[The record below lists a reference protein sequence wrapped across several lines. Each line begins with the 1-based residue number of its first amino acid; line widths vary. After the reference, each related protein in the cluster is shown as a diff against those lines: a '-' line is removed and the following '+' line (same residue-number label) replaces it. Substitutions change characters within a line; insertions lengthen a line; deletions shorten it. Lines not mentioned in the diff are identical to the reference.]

1 MSDKG
6 VHSGKMGLW
15 AAVSMAVGTMVGASI
30 FSVFGVGARIAK
42 QDLPV
47 AFLLSGVYAVI
58 VAYSYAKLGT
68 RIVSNAG
75 PIAFMLKGIGDNIA
89 TGALSVLIWLTYVV
103 SISMFARG
111 FAGYFLPLIGVGAD
125 PIAVSGVVVMVV
137 VFFTVLTF
145 FGSKAVGKTEFYIVA
160 VKLLILGVFIALGI
174 MRIAPDRVSPA
185 FDSTHLGGLIHASVI
200 FFLSYMGFGLIT
212 NAGENMENPSKNIPR
227 AIFISIGIVLFIY
240 VAVSAVAVGNLSLDR
255 LVKAEEN
262 ALAVAAEPIL
272 GSFGFLLISI
282 GALFSIS
289 SALNATLYGGANIAY
304 SLAKEGELPT
314 FFERK
319 VWFGSNEGLYITAS
333 LGIAFGLLFKM
344 NGIAF
349 ITSGIFT
356 VIYIFVLISHL
367 RLIGDVGGNRFL
379 IVCNLAVLTTV
390 FIALVYFQFKSQKNA
405 VYGIAAVFLCA
416 LLLEVIFRYVK
427 RRSFQ
432 SLSNSR
438 NRAERSGDRDL

>member
-1 MSDKG
+1 MSDKNS
-6 VHSGKMGLW
+6 HNGKMGLW
-15 AAVSMAVGTMVGASI
+15 EAVSMAVGTMVGASI
-30 FSVFGVGARIAK
+30 FSIFGVGAKIAK
-42 QDLPV
+42 EDLPL

-68 RIVSNAG
+68 KIVSNAG
-75 PIAFMLKGIGDNIA
+75 PIAFILKGIGDNIV
-89 TGALSVLIWLTYVV
+89 TGALSVLMWLTYVV

-111 FAGYFLPLIGVGAD
+111 FAGYFLPLVGVEAA
-125 PIAVSGVVVMVV
+125 PTAVSIVVVLVV
-137 VFFTVLTF
+137 VLFTVLTF

-160 VKLLILGVFIALGI
+160 VKLLILGLFIALGI
-174 MRIAPDRVSPA
+174 TRIIPERVTPA
-185 FDSTHLGGLIHASVI
+185 FDSAHLSGLIHASVI

-227 AIFISIGIVLFIY
+227 AIFISIGIVLFVY
-240 VAVSAVAVGNLSLDR
+240 VAVSTVAVGNLSLD
-255 LVKAEEN
+255 LLIKAEDN
-262 ALAVAAEPIL
+262 ALAIAAEPFL

-319 VWFGSNEGLYITAS
+319 VWFGSVDGLYITAA
-333 LGIAFGLLFKM
+333 LGIIFGLLFEM

-349 ITSGIFT
+349 ITSGVFT

-367 RLIGDVGGNRFL
+367 RLVGEVGGNRLL
-379 IVCNLAVLTTV
+379 IGCNLVVLTIV
-390 FIALVYFQFKSQKNA
+390 FLALLHFQLQSQKGA
-405 VYGIAAVFLCA
+405 VYGIAAVFVGA

-427 RRSFQ
+427 RRTFRPVGTAQ
-432 SLSNSR
+432 SQADSSD
-438 NRAERSGDRDL
+438 DRD